1 MAVKTSTAPELT
13 AEQVVRVLV
22 QPLEESS
29 KFLASSPRI
38 FDTTGPLRVPK
49 MGGMVD
55 DQGDPDTPDWIGESE
70 LITTKDVD
78 FREVTLLPSTMKS
91 IKTITRYSNEMARA
105 SIVALDA
112 VLQQRLVTDV
122 AAELDR
128 QLFSATGD
136 GVTTPRG
143 LLAYE
148 GVQEADIAGADVT
161 LDDLTDAWGMCLS
174 ADVNMAGLRWIMRPE
189 TFIKLRKVKEATGS
203 NRPVL
208 QPDVTQDSLFRLFGS
223 QVTVTK
229 RLPLDAEGQASVV
242 LADMSQVA
250 VARDLAPSVTVLRE
264 RFADYDEQAL
274 RVVCRYDAKPLN
286 PEAIVVLRNAAR
298 GRCRPPPRW
307 PRSSAGNPTRSPWRP
322 WPRTWR
328 RSRRSPGPTPVAS
341 ASPRRPRDST
351 ARRTSRRPSCRPPPA
366 RCRTRARPPAWRS
379 AATTRCPRCS
389 PGST

>member
-286 PEAIVVLRNAAR
+286 PEAIVVMRNAA
-298 GRCRPPPRW
+298 
-307 PRSSAGNPTRSPWRP
+307 
-322 WPRTWR
+322 
-328 RSRRSPGPTPVAS
+328 
-341 ASPRRPRDST
+341 
-351 ARRTSRRPSCRPPPA
+351 
-366 RCRTRARPPAWRS
+366 
-379 AATTRCPRCS
+379 
-389 PGST
+389 